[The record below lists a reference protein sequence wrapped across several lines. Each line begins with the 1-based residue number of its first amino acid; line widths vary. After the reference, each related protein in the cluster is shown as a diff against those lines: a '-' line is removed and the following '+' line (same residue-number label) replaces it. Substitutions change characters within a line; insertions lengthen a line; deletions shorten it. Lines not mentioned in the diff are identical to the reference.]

1 MQPKNSS
8 KAPVPEVVIIA
19 AKEAENEVQE
29 DLMEKLGPLM
39 ENMSPR
45 EKTMLMRSAAKLAS
59 KISGE
64 AVAPEGDAGLQALA
78 FALTALNAFRE
89 SQGMD
94 PVTLETPA
102 VTLVSMMDE
111 AMSDPAF
118 MEFMK
123 SEIPEE
129 EEDTMEL
136 EEEDSM
142 VESEGPKD
150 LMGRRATFMGAM

>member
-1 MQPKNSS
+1 MKPKNSS

-29 DLMEKLGPLM
+29 DLMEKLQPLLDFL
-39 ENMSPR
+39 SPKDR
-45 EKTMLMRSAAKLAS
+45 QMILATAAKLAS
-59 KISGE
+59 KVSGE
-64 AVAPEGDAGLQALA
+64 PVPPDGESGLQALA

-118 MEFMK
+118 SDFMK

-129 EEDTMEL
+129 EE
-136 EEEDSM
+136 EEEPETEESM